1 MDMEQF
7 LTEENLLAAAADL
20 GYAWAATDFL
30 SRCLGKARIPKTA
43 FASLLLGGLLLVHM
57 AAIHCRFPPIAFP
70 CLCHLL
76 LIGLA
81 LLLFRGEWEKKLLA
95 AALAFAATTLA
106 GDFLGAALSFLS
118 LLWLHAVQGLE
129 APILEG
135 WALPLLDAAQY
146 AVKIGILAWMAR
158 RLAPI
163 FSGKIRTWY
172 LLLALPLLAL
182 TAVANLAG
190 WGASNGILLQ
200 SRGNMGIYYDQL
212 FSYAGIGIL
221 AGLSLFAAGSYV
233 FGMHRIYLEQQKN
246 SQYSSQAAAY
256 RMLLEQYRQ
265 TERLRH
271 DMKNHILALSGLY
284 EHKEWDNMGCY
295 LEEIRDCGGISAPG
309 EATGSLAVDA
319 LLCHKQRLAE
329 DQGIAWECD
338 VQIPKPCRAY
348 AFDLCVLFG
357 NLLDNALEACGQLP
371 DSNCPFIHI
380 QARAVKKCFLL
391 EVKNSTA
398 QIASHRHI
406 NSTANTASCEE
417 LFPGRPAVA
426 DGHGIGLQ
434 NVRDVADKHHGILET
449 GIKNGVFTASL
460 LMPLPE
466 EKKPARKD
474 AKEMEGWI

>member
-7 LTEENLLAAAADL
+7 LTEENLLAAAAYL

-129 APILEG
+129 APVLEG

-233 FGMHRIYLEQQKN
+233 FGMHRIYLEQQKK

-271 DMKNHILALSGLY
+271 DMKNHIIALSALSRN
-284 EHKEWDNMGCY
+284 KEWEKLDSYLKNMESIV
-295 LEEIRDCGGISAPG
+295 LEAAGDV
-309 EATGSLAVDA
+309 TGNKAVDA
-319 LLCHKQRLAE
+319 LLYQKRKRAE
-329 DQGIAWECD
+329 EENIKWECD
-338 VQIPKPCRAY
+338 VRMPEEYGINE
-348 AFDLCVLFG
+348 FDLCVLFG
-357 NLLDNALEACGQLP
+357 NVLDNALEACGRME
-371 DSNCPFIHI
+371 SGECRFIRI
-380 QARAVKKCFLL
+380 QAKTVKKCFLL
-391 EVKNSTA
+391 DVKNSMDRAEKDTGGF
-398 QIASHRHI
+398 
-406 NSTANTASCEE
+406 TGKGE
-417 LFPGRPAVA
+417 LQE
-426 DGHGIGLQ
+426 HGIGLM
-434 NVRDVADKHHGILET
+434 NVGDVVNKYNGAVNTQAGE
-449 GIKNGVFTASL
+449 GVFVISVL
-460 LMPLPE
+460 IPFP
-466 EKKPARKD
+466 D
-474 AKEMEGWI
+474 AACDVKTSV

>member
-7 LTEENLLAAAADL
+7 LTEENLLAAAAYL

-43 FASLLLGGLLLVHM
+43 FASLLLGGLLLVRM

-106 GDFLGAALSFLS
+106 GDFFGAALSFLS

-212 FSYAGIGIL
+212 FSHAGICLFSLLSMLGIGVYL
-221 AGLSLFAAGSYV
+221 ISFDRIFLEIREKERYSAGV
-233 FGMHRIYLEQQKN
+233 
-246 SQYSSQAAAY
+246 AAY
-256 RMLLEQYRQ
+256 KAMEGQYCQ
-265 TERLRH
+265 MERLRH
-271 DMKNHILALSGLY
+271 DLKNHLIGLQGLL
-284 EHKEWDNMGCY
+284 KDREWDKMERY
-295 LEEIRDCGGISAPG
+295 LHKMIQEGAVSAS
-309 EATGSLAVDA
+309 EAATGRRALDA
-319 LLCHKQRLAE
+319 LLFYKRKLAE
-329 DQGIAWECD
+329 GKNIVWECD
-338 VQIPKPCRAY
+338 LKIPKECLIDE
-348 AFDLCVLFG
+348 FDLCILFG
-357 NLLDNALEACGQLP
+357 NILDNAIEACEKLEQENIRFVHVE
-371 DSNCPFIHI
+371 S
-380 QARAVKKCFLL
+380 RMVKKCFLL
-391 EVKNSTA
+391 EVKNGT
-398 QIASHRHI
+398 
-406 NSTANTASCEE
+406 
-417 LFPGRPAVA
+417 
-426 DGHGIGLQ
+426 DLQ
-434 NVRDVADKHHGILET
+434 DICET
-449 GIKNGVFTASL
+449 GHTGKENPEWHGFGMQNIKNIVYRYNGMLNMEIQENVFVLSVL
-460 LMPLPE
+460 LCNLE
-466 EKKPARKD
+466 VS
-474 AKEMEGWI
+474 